1 MNYYIKFYYFLLQPK
16 SDMLP
21 TMDVL
26 KEYLGLIQEFPDTVD
41 IHRGAVSKV
50 KDCDRMKEEG
60 RIDVSRERERVGE
73 GEREREREGEREGG
87 RSG

>member
-1 MNYYIKFYYFLLQPK
+1 
-16 SDMLP
+16 MLP

-60 RIDVSRERERVGE
+60 RIDVSRERERG
-73 GEREREREGEREGG
+73 GGEGG
-87 RSG
+87 RGRARKRVRESCLKQS